1 MFTSYSAIS
10 LAFRTQTSM
19 LESNIAGR
27 SRQPAV
33 ASLSANLGLIPVARN
48 APRTLPVSS
57 SPCRSKMKISC
68 MQIISPSTPVTS
80 ETAIT
85 LREPS
90 ERRAICTTPWIAD
103 AICWRT
109 ARSGILRLA
118 MENMLLF
125 HQKFSRVFDGND
137 SLRIWDVAREHI
149 EQRGFA
155 GAGATGDQKIQAAF
169 HHGREQFQHGLG
181 HGLVL

>member
-27 SRQPAV
+27 SRQRPPAI
-33 ASLSANLGLIPVARN
+33 LSAKLALFPGARN
-48 APRTLPVSS
+48 APRTLPLAHGTFALN
-57 SPCRSKMKISC
+57 I
-68 MQIISPSTPVTS
+68 
-80 ETAIT
+80 
-85 LREPS
+85 
-90 ERRAICTTPWIAD
+90 RRAGFEAY
-103 AICWRT
+103 
-109 ARSGILRLA
+109 
-118 MENMLLF
+118 NVLLF
-125 HQKFSRVFDGND
+125 HQKFSRVFDSND

-155 GAGATGDQKIQAAF
+155 GAGATRNQEIQAAF
-169 HHGREQFQHGLG
+169 HHRREQFQHGLG